1 MTILLVGFDSAWT
14 PTNSGALVGVLQLDD
29 GMFNELGPPQIVDY
43 REAEPI
49 ILKWQAEHV
58 PTATL
63 VLLDQPTIVK
73 NATGQQPVENLVGSP
88 VSLRYGGM
96 QPANTGKAE
105 MFGEGAP
112 VWPFL

>member
-43 REAEPI
+43 REAERV

-58 PTATL
+58 PTSRRHTCVRDLPSAGNDCAR
-63 VLLDQPTIVK
+63 LDASGFTPC
-73 NATGQQPVENLVGSP
+73 GSP
-88 VSLRYGGM
+88 AQV
-96 QPANTGKAE
+96 QP
-105 MFGEGAP
+105 
-112 VWPFL
+112 